1 MRNDNNLTD
10 SSRKKNTEEKWPSY
24 PTDKEKN
31 CIRKGVRETHR
42 SRVSMREKEAD
53 KNEEMNVYV
62 TEKA

>member
-10 SSRKKNTEEKWPSY
+10 SSRKRQRKSGHRTPQTKRKNVL
-24 PTDKEKN
+24 
-31 CIRKGVRETHR
+31 G
-42 SRVSMREKEAD
+42 RVSERHIDLESMREKAAD